1 MDKSYRTMKN
11 NLDISGIGMTSERT
25 RKRLAQRL
33 ADDGIRSTVVLEAI
47 TTVPRHFFIDEA
59 LGQRAYDD
67 ITLPIGYNQTLSQPY
82 IVARMTEALL
92 AGQQSIGR
100 VLEIGTGSGYQTA
113 ILAQVA
119 KEIYTIERIKPL
131 FQQAKK
137 RFTEL
142 RLRSIQSRYGD
153 GSVGWQEHAP
163 YEGIIVT
170 AASLQIPMQLV
181 AQLCEGGRLVI
192 PVGNINQQSLK
203 VITRT
208 TRGLQEIELEPVRF
222 VPLLEGLE

>member
-1 MDKSYRTMKN
+1 MKN